1 MIYEIDI
8 KGEWKM
14 DRSEKAVFTNMCMI
28 YDNNGNVLVQD
39 RKDPE
44 WGGITFPG
52 GHVEKEESFTDA
64 VIREVYEETGLTVF
78 HPQLCRI
85 KQFRQS
91 DGSRYVVLFY
101 KTNKYMGDIVS
112 SEEGDIYWARLE
124 ELKDKKLADGMD
136 RMLQVFLVEDISE
149 LYWYKA
155 DGLWKNELK

>member
-1 MIYEIDI
+1 
-8 KGEWKM
+8 M

-28 YDNNGNVLVQD
+28 YDNKGNVLVQD

-64 VIREVYEETGLTVF
+64 VIREAYEETGLTVF
-78 HPQLCRI
+78 HPRLCGI
-85 KQFRQS
+85 KQFMQS

-101 KTNKYMGDIVS
+101 KTNKYTGNIVS
-112 SEEGDIYWARLE
+112 SEEGDIYWTRLE

-136 RMLQVFLVEDISE
+136 RMLQVFLDEDISE

>member
-1 MIYEIDI
+1 
-8 KGEWKM
+8 M

-39 RKDPE
+39 KKDPE

-78 HPQLCRI
+78 HPQLCGI
-85 KQFRQS
+85 KQFMQS

-101 KTNKYMGDIVS
+101 KTNKYTGDIVS
-112 SEEGDIYWARLE
+112 SEEGDIYWTRLE

-136 RMLQVFLVEDISE
+136 RMLQVFLNEDISE

>member
-1 MIYEIDI
+1 
-8 KGEWKM
+8 M
-14 DRSEKAVFTNMCMI
+14 DRSERAVFTNMCMI
-28 YDNNGNVLVQD
+28 YDNNRKVLVQD

-78 HPQLCRI
+78 HPQLCGI
-85 KQFRQS
+85 KQFMQS

-112 SEEGDIYWARLE
+112 SEEGDIYWTRLE

-136 RMLQVFLVEDISE
+136 RMLQVFLEDDISE

>member
-1 MIYEIDI
+1 
-8 KGEWKM
+8 M
-14 DRSEKAVFTNMCMI
+14 DRSERAVFTNMCMI
-28 YDNNGNVLVQD
+28 YDNNGKVLVQD

-52 GHVEKEESFTDA
+52 GHVEKEESFPDA

-78 HPQLCRI
+78 HPQLCGI
-85 KQFRQS
+85 KQFMQS

-101 KTNKYMGDIVS
+101 KTNKYTGDIVS
-112 SEEGDIYWARLE
+112 SKEGDIYWTRLE

-136 RMLQVFLVEDISE
+136 RMLQVFLDEDISE

>member
-1 MIYEIDI
+1 
-8 KGEWKM
+8 M

-78 HPQLCRI
+78 HPQLCGI
-85 KQFRQS
+85 KQFMQS

-101 KTNKYMGDIVS
+101 KTNKYTGDIVS
-112 SEEGDIYWARLE
+112 SEEGDIYWTRLE

-136 RMLQVFLVEDISE
+136 RMLQVFLDEDISE

>member
-1 MIYEIDI
+1 
-8 KGEWKM
+8 M
-14 DRSEKAVFTNMCMI
+14 DRSERAVFTNMCMI
-28 YDNNGNVLVQD
+28 YDNNGKVLVQD

-78 HPQLCRI
+78 HPQLCGI
-85 KQFRQS
+85 KQFMQS

-112 SEEGDIYWARLE
+112 SEEGDIYWTRLE

-136 RMLQVFLVEDISE
+136 RMLQVFLEEDISE

-155 DGLWKNELK
+155 DGIWKNELK

>member
-1 MIYEIDI
+1 
-8 KGEWKM
+8 M
-14 DRSEKAVFTNMCMI
+14 DRSEKVVFTNMCMI
-28 YDNNGNVLVQD
+28 YDNKGNVLVQD

-44 WGGITFPG
+44 WDGITFPG

-78 HPQLCRI
+78 HPRLCGI
-85 KQFRQS
+85 KQFMQS

-101 KTNKYMGDIVS
+101 KTNKYTGNIVS
-112 SEEGDIYWARLE
+112 SEEGDIYWTRLE

-136 RMLQVFLVEDISE
+136 RMLQVFLNEDISE